1 MTSPAARASTA
12 VTLAAAL
19 LAAALGALRWR
30 YSVVTVHGPSMEPE
44 LTDGDRLLARRRSLR
59 RLRRGQL
66 VIFTEPGPGRRR
78 RPAWLTGAAQDQWVV
93 KRVAAIPGDPVP
105 QAVRAAVGGLVLVP
119 RGAVVVLGDA
129 PDRSRDSRAW
139 GFIPARH
146 ILGAATRRLPSAP
159 R

>member
-1 MTSPAARASTA
+1 VTRRRKRAALASGSM
-12 VTLAAAL
+12 AAAV
-19 LAAALGALRWR
+19 ALGALRWR
-30 YSVVTVHGPSMEPE
+30 YSVVTVRGPSMEPA
-44 LTDGDRLLARRRSLR
+44 LADGDRLLACRRSLH
-59 RLRRGQL
+59 RLSRGQL
-66 VIFTEPGPGRRR
+66 VIFTEPGLADRR
-78 RPAWLTGAAQDQWVV
+78 RPAWLTGAAQHNWVV

-105 QAVRAAVGGLVLVP
+105 EAVRAAVGGLVLVP

-146 ILGAATRRLPSAP
+146 ILGVGTRRLA